1 MSDKKNRLQFDK
13 QARKIVGQMTL
24 EEKVYLMSGQT
35 HIAEMRKSMLAE
47 GQHYNWIPYP
57 AGGNERLG
65 VPKLLFCDGP
75 RGVVCGEGQ
84 ATCFPVSMA
93 RGATFDPNL
102 EERIGVAIGREVRAF
117 GGNYF
122 GGVCVNIPYHPGWGR
137 SQETYGEE
145 PYHVGRMG
153 AALTRGVQSQNVIA
167 CVKHYAFNS
176 MELARFKVS
185 VECTKRTEREVYLP
199 HFKDSIDAGA
209 ASVMTSYNFY
219 KGVKCG
225 HHDYLINQVLKGEWG
240 FDGFVISDFNHG
252 VKATEE
258 AANGGMDV
266 EMAHTKYFGDLLVE
280 AVKEGRVQEKV
291 IDEAA
296 LRIVRTL
303 LSFSES
309 EDSQTYDKSLLAC
322 PEHVALAL
330 EAARKSITLLK
341 NENNILPLDDKKI
354 KRIAVLGE
362 LADDMNIGDHGSS
375 QVYPPYVVSILDG
388 IKRRAEAIEVEYTSG
403 KDLVAAKRAAADAD
417 AVIVVAGCRHYDEG
431 EFISFR
437 AEEAY
442 AENGGDRSS
451 MRLRDKEVELI
462 RMVGAANSN
471 LAVILI
477 GGNAILIDEWAQE
490 ARAILFAYYPGME
503 GGTAMAEILFGDV
516 NPSGRLP
523 FVIPYSESDL
533 PEIDWDAE
541 KQYYDYFHGYKKLE
555 KENKTP
561 LYPFGYGLSYT
572 QYWYG
577 DLQVSCNGE
586 TLTATCD
593 ITNAGAMAGEEV
605 VQMYVAFPESKV
617 ERPVKSLRG
626 FTRISVAPGQT
637 EKAVV
642 QCPVEKLK
650 WYNSETGSW
659 ELEHMNYTVL
669 VGPDSRSDM
678 LISQT
683 IHI

>member
-1 MSDKKNRLQFDK
+1 MSDKTYRQQFDR
-13 QARKIVGQMTL
+13 QAHEIVSQMTL
-24 EEKVYLMSGQT
+24 KEKVRLMGGQT
-35 HIAEMRKSMLAE
+35 PISEMRESMLAE

-84 ATCFPVSMA
+84 STCFPVSMA
-93 RGATFDPNL
+93 RGATFDPDL
-102 EERIGVAIGREVRAF
+102 EERIGEAIGREVRAS

-122 GGVCVNIPYHPGWGR
+122 GGVCINIPYHPGWGR

-153 AALTRGVQSQNVIA
+153 AALARGVQSQNVIA
-167 CVKHYAFNS
+167 CIKHYAFNS
-176 MELARFKVS
+176 MELARFKVN

-199 HFKDSIDAGA
+199 HFKDTIDAGA

-219 KGVKCG
+219 NGIKCG
-225 HHDYLINQVLKGEWG
+225 HHDHLINKVLKGEWG

-280 AVKEGRVQEKV
+280 AVKAGRVPVEV

-303 LSFSES
+303 LSFTES
-309 EDSQTYDKSLLAC
+309 GDPQTYGKSLLAC
-322 PEHVALAL
+322 PQHTALAL
-330 EAARKSITLLK
+330 EAACKSITLLK
-341 NENNILPLDDKKI
+341 NDSNMLPLDGKKI

-362 LADDMNIGDHGSS
+362 LAHDMNIGDHGSS
-375 QVYPPYVVSILDG
+375 QVYPPYVVSILEG
-388 IKRRAEAIEVEYTSG
+388 MKRRAGAIDVKYQNGENT
-403 KDLVAAKRAAADAD
+403 DATIRTAADAD
-417 AVIVVAGCRHYDEG
+417 AVIVVAGCRHNDEG

-451 MRLRDKEVELI
+451 LRLRGKEVELI
-462 RMVGAANSN
+462 RAAAAVNRN
-471 LAVILI
+471 LAVVLI
-477 GGNAILIDEWAQE
+477 GGNAILIDEWEQK
-490 ARAILFAYYPGME
+490 ARSILFAYYPGME
-503 GGTAMAEILFGDV
+503 GGTAIAQILFGDV
-516 NPSGRLP
+516 NPSGKLP
-523 FVIPYSESDL
+523 FVIPRRESDL
-533 PEIDWDAE
+533 PAIDWDADR
-541 KQYYDYFHGYKKLE
+541 QYYDYFHGYKKLE

-572 QYWYG
+572 QYRYG

-586 TLTATCD
+586 TLTATCN
-593 ITNAGAMAGEEV
+593 INNTGTMAGEEV

-617 ERPVKSLRG
+617 DRPVKALCG
-626 FTRISVAPGQT
+626 FTRVAVVPGET
-637 EKAVV
+637 KKAVV
-642 QCPVEKLK
+642 HCPVEKLK
-650 WYNSETGSW
+650 WYNPKTGDW
-659 ELEHMNYTVL
+659 ELEHMDYTVL
-669 VGPDSRSDM
+669 VGPDSRSDI
-678 LISQT
+678 LTSQI